1 MYEGL
6 IMKMSLMEVAFLLCF
21 ILYTLSYILYVC
33 INVDKLTENDLS
45 LEVGESTF
53 LWRVLCILQLL
64 VVVM

>member
-21 ILYTLSYILYVC
+21 ILYTLSYILYVR

-45 LEVGESTF
+45 LEVG
-53 LWRVLCILQLL
+53 
-64 VVVM
+64 